1 MKIYNENRDTTCHVC
16 DGFYGKEL
24 PLGDWFTNGFRF
36 KKKKNKK
43 QNKTK
48 KQITN
53 NYAFFYII

>member
-24 PLGDWFTNGFRF
+24 PLGDWFTNGFRL
-36 KKKKNKK
+36 KKKKTK
-43 QNKTK
+43 NKT

-53 NYAFFYII
+53 NYALFYII